1 MRGGFS
7 ASSII
12 NKNTMMHLD
21 NKISFI
27 GGFAL
32 TTITS
37 VSMVGI
43 FQAALVGLVGGFFG
57 LLGKE
62 LYYVVKNNIR
72 SAKFKV
78 KLIGILDKIA
88 AKIGVLKRWW

>member
-7 ASSII
+7 ASSIK
-12 NKNTMMHLD
+12 NKKTMIHLD
-21 NKISFI
+21 DKISFI

-32 TTITS
+32 TAITS
-37 VSMVGI
+37 VSMVGV
-43 FQAALVGLVGGFFG
+43 FQAALVGLAGGFFG

-62 LYYVVKNNIR
+62 LYYATRNKVK

-78 KLIGILDKIA
+78 WLIGLYDKT
-88 AKIGVLKRWW
+88 IGKFIKWF